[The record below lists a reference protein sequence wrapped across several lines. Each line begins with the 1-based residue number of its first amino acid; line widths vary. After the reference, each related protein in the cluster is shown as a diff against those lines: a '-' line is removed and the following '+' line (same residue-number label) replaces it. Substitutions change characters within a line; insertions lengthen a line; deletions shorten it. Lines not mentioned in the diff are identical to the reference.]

1 MFATIF
7 TWKSVLKYL
16 LYVEDKE
23 RVYNNKKEEV
33 KEHKRSSKL
42 KDNSYSNLPIGCS
55 SSNIYFQPLNL
66 VSVFQF
72 LLKSNFS
79 WSTFCLSSQH
89 KLPSKLNIWLK
100 LNFFVKYFK
109 LTVRCVLCST
119 KLNLFIVHFLS
130 QLHILISCVA
140 TNKIRCDFNI
150 YIRIITWIK

>member
-1 MFATIF
+1 MQPPLPPLNSHVAVWFLITNTSAQYFLSHWKVFFFIF
-7 TWKSVLKYL
+7 IISNNFHVYSKFYLIDEKLAREKSVLKYL

-23 RVYNNKKEEV
+23 RVFKKEV

-100 LNFFVKYFK
+100 LNFLVKIF
-109 LTVRCVLCST
+109 
-119 KLNLFIVHFLS
+119 
-130 QLHILISCVA
+130 
-140 TNKIRCDFNI
+140 
-150 YIRIITWIK
+150 

>member
-1 MFATIF
+1 MFTLKFAANPPPSQLSCCCLISNNKHQRSVLSFYNWKVFFHIYYWYLIIFMFTAIF
-7 TWKSVLKYL
+7 TWKIC
-16 LYVEDKE
+16 VEIFAICRRQGKSF
-23 RVYNNKKEEV
+23 KKEV

-89 KLPSKLNIWLK
+89 NLPSKLNIWLK
-100 LNFFVKYFK
+100 LNFLVQIF
-109 LTVRCVLCST
+109 
-119 KLNLFIVHFLS
+119 
-130 QLHILISCVA
+130 
-140 TNKIRCDFNI
+140 
-150 YIRIITWIK
+150 